1 MTTEQLYD
9 IIKVQQDEIE
19 VLKDKISYL
28 EADLNSL
35 RKWSDDNDY
44 WLREMIDALTE
55 SVDGIMDDHC
65 SCKRYQKS
73 RSERT
78 AKKWQDHKACY
89 CEENRE
95 GI

>member
-1 MTTEQLYD
+1 MTTEQLCD
-9 IIKVQQDEIE
+9 IIKIQQDEIE
-19 VLKDKISYL
+19 ALKDRVAYL

-65 SCKRYQKS
+65 GCKKYQKH

-78 AKKWQDHKACY
+78 AKKWQNNATDNCG
-89 CEENRE
+89 E
-95 GI
+95 GT

>member
-9 IIKVQQDEIE
+9 IIKIQQDEIE
-19 VLKDKISYL
+19 ALKDKIAYL

-65 SCKRYQKS
+65 GCKRYW
-73 RSERT
+73 R
-78 AKKWQDHKACY
+78 
-89 CEENRE
+89 NRE
-95 GI
+95 ERIAHKHEHKEE

>member
-9 IIKVQQDEIE
+9 IIKIQQDEIE
-19 VLKDKISYL
+19 TLKAQVAYL
-28 EADLNSL
+28 IADLHDL

-65 SCKRYQKS
+65 SCKKYQKH
-73 RSERT
+73 RNERVT
-78 AKKWQDHKACY
+78 KKWHDYNCACV
-89 CEENRE
+89 ENRE

>member
-1 MTTEQLYD
+1 MTIEQLYD
-9 IIKVQQDEIE
+9 IIKIQQDEIK
-19 VLKDKISYL
+19 VLKEQVAYL
-28 EADLNSL
+28 TADLHDL

-65 SCKRYQKS
+65 GCKKYQRH
-73 RSERT
+73 RSERV
-78 AKKWQDHKACY
+78 AKKWHDYNCACA
-89 CEENRE
+89 ENRE